1 MKTNNSGRKIWNQYI
16 NGLEKAKCNSM
27 EKIKQIVHGS
37 NKNTS
42 VEPYKSP
49 PGEPITVKNMVKDLG
64 VFLTNDF
71 MFKEHMKKIINSSKI
86 LI

>member
-1 MKTNNSGRKIWNQYI
+1 M
-16 NGLEKAKCNSM
+16 GLKKQNAIQWK
-27 EKIKQIVHGS
+27 KIKQIVHGS